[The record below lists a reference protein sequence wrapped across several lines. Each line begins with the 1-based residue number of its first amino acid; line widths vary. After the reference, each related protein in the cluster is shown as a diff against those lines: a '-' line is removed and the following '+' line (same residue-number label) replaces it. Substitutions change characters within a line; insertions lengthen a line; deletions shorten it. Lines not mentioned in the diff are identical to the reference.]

1 MNKFSF
7 LLLSVLALYLTSC
20 EKVTGDG
27 PVVTQTRNVVNFS
40 GIDLRVSGDVEFKQ
54 DPNYKVEVTAQQNI
68 LDVMETYVSNN
79 RLVVKFKNDVR
90 VTSHEPVH
98 VVVSAPSFYSL
109 KLSGSGSMVSTGS
122 ISPANMEID
131 ISGSGNISIPELH
144 TGMVDVDISGSG
156 SVAVASGT
164 ATEEALKISGSGS
177 IDLSTIPVQKAN
189 TRTSGSGDTRLNVAS
204 NLDVTISGSGNVY
217 YKGNPVINASISGS
231 GKVKHF

>member
-1 MNKFSF
+1 MT
-7 LLLSVLALYLTSC
+7 VYLTSC

-27 PVVTQTRNVVNFS
+27 PLVTQTRSVVNFS

-79 RLVVKFKNDVR
+79 RLVVKFKNDVI
-90 VTSHEPVH
+90 VKSHESVH

-109 KLSGSGSMVSTGS
+109 KLSGSGSMVATGP

-131 ISGSGNISIPELH
+131 ISGSGNINIPELH
-144 TGMVDVDISGSG
+144 TGLIDVDISGSG
-156 SVAVASGT
+156 SVAVGSGT

-217 YKGNPVINASISGS
+217 YKGNPIINASISGS